1 MVTVNNA
8 TRPYGAPN
16 PTFTSTIA
24 GALNGDTFTVT
35 YSTVA
40 TQFSPSATTPS
51 TQPSPA
57 PPPPITTSP
66 CPGTLTITPT
76 APLVIT
82 VNNATRPYGAPNPTF
97 TGTIA
102 GALNGDT
109 FTVTYSTVATQFSPV
124 GNYAINATV
133 SGANIANY
141 NVTVVPGR
149 PPSRRREHRW

>member
-40 TQFSPSATTPS
+40 TQFSP
-51 TQPSPA
+51 
-57 PPPPITTSP
+57 
-66 CPGTLTITPT
+66 
-76 APLVIT
+76 
-82 VNNATRPYGAPNPTF
+82 
-97 TGTIA
+97 
-102 GALNGDT
+102 
-109 FTVTYSTVATQFSPV
+109 V

-133 SGANIANY
+133 SGAAAANY
-141 NVTVVPGR
+141 NITVVAR
-149 PPSRRREHRW
+149 HAHHHAHRAVGHHGQ